1 MSLVEQFIYNL
12 YSSVLC
18 STDNV
23 NVKIQRRQSI
33 SVAGM
38 GSDDSSFSPGSAG
51 CLVFQRNTI
60 ILLQEGFR
68 WTLLRSNR
76 TKDVT
81 AAQEQVQT
89 TDLCIFLSLL
99 VLPVV
104 NVFVCKHTMASVC
117 NVKQVYYVL

>member
-1 MSLVEQFIYNL
+1 MTGVVLKKRLTIPAAFVHGYAMSLVEQFIYNL

-51 CLVFQRNTI
+51 SLVFQRNTI
-60 ILLQEGFR
+60 IPLQEGFR
-68 WTLLRSNR
+68 WSLLRSNN
-76 TKDVT
+76 VT

-89 TDLCIFLSLL
+89 TDLCIFLFQLWS
-99 VLPVV
+99 
-104 NVFVCKHTMASVC
+104 MA
-117 NVKQVYYVL
+117 

>member
-1 MSLVEQFIYNL
+1 MTGVVLKKRLTIPAAFVHGYAMSLVEQFIYNL

-23 NVKIQRRQSI
+23 NVKFQRRQSI

-51 CLVFQRNTI
+51 SLVFQRNTI
-60 ILLQEGFR
+60 IPLQEGFR
-68 WTLLRSNR
+68 WSLLRSNR

-89 TDLCIFLSLL
+89 TDLCIF
-99 VLPVV
+99 
-104 NVFVCKHTMASVC
+104 
-117 NVKQVYYVL
+117 